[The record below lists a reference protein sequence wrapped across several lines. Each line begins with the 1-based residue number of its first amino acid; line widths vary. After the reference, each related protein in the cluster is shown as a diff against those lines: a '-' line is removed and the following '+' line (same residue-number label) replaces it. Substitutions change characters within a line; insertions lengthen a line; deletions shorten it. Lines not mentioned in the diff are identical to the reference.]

1 MLHEILLSL
10 SGQASP
16 LFDRS
21 TADNSSP
28 KEDFPLLS
36 PPEKALLGSIA
47 HLSDLHRRLRA
58 HTAVISSSHP
68 SIICRAVSTAI
79 TSEHLGRFQRKI
91 LEVEGQ
97 ILGKDAS
104 YVGGYGIVPLS
115 TIAREFAPWTRRMEW
130 LWEVARFLL
139 PEPATSEG
147 SQFLGAC
154 SGAGIINYL
163 RNESQT
169 GYRDLEEIAL
179 SLVSAAETAWMRQ
192 LSMWLLYGNLPAFGG
207 SDFFI
212 QLRGTTPGNEIQGVE
227 ATDFV
232 VRRDLLPNFVS
243 PPTASSIL
251 FIGKS
256 LNHIRARHNGP
267 TNNTSQTTV
276 SKLALDGEHIQHL
289 GSLGSPISPSRLSG
303 AITAIRLS
311 LSQTTL
317 SRLLPL
323 PKILEILSLLHKF
336 FLLGRGEFA
345 VALVTF
351 ADLRIRGRHQKFAQK
366 SKSADKALE
375 SVTVGDGEVAAVL
388 AQTWAELYALQNEED
403 PVDDELDLARDLLLL
418 TVNNKRHTR
427 SLSQSTAAPR
437 ISFDDVLFAAP
448 TALSL
453 HVQPPLDLFLSSS
466 DISTYSE
473 IHGYLLAIR
482 WAQIRVGDLWK
493 HTSLRR
499 THPAPWGPP
508 LSSTRGGELRLRS
521 RRSRDK
527 ARIASMRPIWA
538 TCSASIFVLS
548 EIGGYLQGEVVNG
561 SWLHFRQWLDGVRPG
576 SSGSAPSRPGTSYS
590 STAAAAKHAD
600 TSSLSVE
607 STMNPPTT
615 AHTTNHDPETL
626 TVAHRAYLAS
636 LTDSLFLSDIPF
648 TSTLRTLLKSIDHLI
663 ALVTRLQIVQQ
674 NLDLESDEG
683 VVDAL
688 ANYAQDERDI
698 WDQLRQSRAEV
709 DAGIKDLITKL
720 RDIDESRGG
729 EGRRLF
735 GLGNK
740 SNTSHQQ
747 ANPTDER
754 LSHGEKDAYIPWKPA
769 GVDRLLMKLDFGS
782 LSLDTGPLY

>member
-10 SGQASP
+10 SGQTSP
-16 LFDRS
+16 LLEQS
-21 TADNSSP
+21 AADSSSP
-28 KEDFPLLS
+28 KESFPLLS
-36 PPEKALLGSIA
+36 PPEKALLGTIA
-47 HLSDLHRRLRA
+47 HLSNLHKQLRT
-58 HTAVISSSHP
+58 HTALISSSHP
-68 SIICRAVSTAI
+68 SIICRAVATAI
-79 TSEHLGRFQRKI
+79 ASEHLGRFQRKI
-91 LEVEGQ
+91 LEVESQ
-97 ILGKDAS
+97 ILGKDAA

-130 LWEVARFLL
+130 LWEVTRYLL
-139 PEPATSEG
+139 PEPVKRES
-147 SQFLGAC
+147 SQLLGGC
-154 SGAGIINYL
+154 SGADIINYL
-163 RNESQT
+163 RKESQT
-169 GYRDLEEIAL
+169 GYTDLEEMSL
-179 SLVSAAETAWMRQ
+179 NLVSAAEIAWMRQ
-192 LSMWLLYGNLPAFGG
+192 LSMWLLYGNLPSFGS

-212 QLRGTTPGNEIQGVE
+212 QAGTPPGGHETQEVE

-232 VRRDLLPNFVS
+232 IHSDLLPKFVS

-267 TNNTSQTTV
+267 TSNPSQTSV

-289 GSLGSPISPSRLSG
+289 KSLGSPISPSRLSG

-323 PKILEILSLLHKF
+323 PKILEILSVLHNF

-345 VALVTF
+345 VALVSFTN
-351 ADLRIRGRHQKFAQK
+351 LRIRGRHHRVAQK
-366 SKSADKALE
+366 SKSADRPLE
-375 SVTVGDGEVAAVL
+375 NVTVGDGEVAAVL

-403 PVDDELDLARDLLLL
+403 PVDDELDLARDILRL
-418 TVNNKRHTR
+418 TVSDKKHSR
-427 SLSQSTAAPR
+427 SVSQSIPISK

-448 TALSL
+448 TTLSL
-453 HVQPPLDLFLSSS
+453 QVQPPLDLFLSPS
-466 DISTYSE
+466 DINTYSE
-473 IHGYLLAIR
+473 IHAYLLAIR

-499 THPAPWGPP
+499 THPSPWGPP
-508 LSSTRGGELRLRS
+508 LSSSRGGEQRLRS
-521 RRSRDK
+521 RRTRDK
-527 ARIASMRPIWA
+527 ARAASMRPIWA

-561 SWLHFRQWLDGVRPG
+561 SWLHFKQWLDGVRPG
-576 SSGSAPSRPGTSYS
+576 SSGSAASRPGTSYS
-590 STAAAAKHAD
+590 STAAAKHGD
-600 TSSLSVE
+600 MSSLSAE
-607 STMNPPTT
+607 STANPSPTV
-615 AHTTNHDPETL
+615 HSTNHDPETL

-636 LTDSLFLSDIPF
+636 LTHSIFLSDFPF
-648 TSTLRTLLKSIDHLI
+648 TSTLRALLKSIDHLI
-663 ALVTRLQIVQQ
+663 ALVTRLQTVQQ
-674 NLDLESDEG
+674 NLDLETDEG

-698 WDQLRQSRAEV
+698 WDQLRQSRTEV
-709 DAGIKDLITKL
+709 DTGIKDLIAKL

-735 GLGNK
+735 GLGN
-740 SNTSHQQ
+740 SSQPPHHQS
-747 ANPTDER
+747 NPT
-754 LSHGEKDAYIPWKPA
+754 GEGASRNEDAYVPWKPA

-782 LSLDTGPLY
+782 LSLDNESLG